1 MTRQTSETGGLRA
14 GRRAWLVVGVLLGL
28 AGGGLLRV
36 WPAAAQPQVLPNA
49 ADQRNAMVL
58 ELRAANAKLEAIQ
71 SLLASGKVVVQVKEA
86 GGEAPGAKGARAVDR

>member
-1 MTRQTSETGGLRA
+1 V
-14 GRRAWLVVGVLLGL
+14 WLLVGVMLGL
-28 AGGGLLRV
+28 AGSGLMRV

-58 ELRAANAKLEAIQ
+58 ELRATNAKLDAIH

-86 GGEAPGAKGARAVDR
+86 SGDAPAGGAKAVDR